1 MRAVVL
7 DESAGLTLDAS
18 RPAPSPPPGE
28 ALIRPVLAGVCNTD
42 LELAKGYMGFS
53 GVLGHEFVGVVESA
67 PSKQMT
73 GKRVVGEINCP
84 CGKCPLCK
92 RGKGNHCPARTVLGI
107 LGRDGVFAE
116 YFTLPEAN
124 LHIVPDNVPDRAAV
138 FAEPLAAAFEIL
150 EQVSFN
156 ADTNVALLGD
166 GKLGLLIGQVL
177 LSTGCP
183 VTAIGR
189 HPDRLKPLAAK
200 GATAMVE
207 KVLDRAARLFDV
219 VVDATGSPEGL
230 AMAADIV
237 RPCGTIVLKTTVANP
252 PRFDV
257 NRLVIDEITVVGSR
271 CGPFGK
277 AMAALAGGRIE
288 TEPLVSE
295 IMGLNDGVEAMRRA
309 SAGGNLKVLLDIAR

>member
-7 DESAGLTLDAS
+7 DESAGLMLDAS
-18 RPAPSPPPGE
+18 RPAPSPAPGE
-28 ALIRPVLAGVCNTD
+28 ALIRPLLAGVCNTD

-67 PSKQMT
+67 QSKELT

-84 CGKCPLCK
+84 CGQCHLCK
-92 RGKGNHCPARTVLGI
+92 SGKGNHCPARTVLGI
-107 LGRDGVFAE
+107 KGRDGVFAD

-124 LHIVPDNVPDRAAV
+124 LHIVPDNVSDTAAV

-150 EQVSFN
+150 EQVSVN

-189 HPDRLKPLAAK
+189 HPDRLKTLAAK
-200 GATAMVE
+200 GAAAIVE
-207 KVLDRAARLFDV
+207 KELDRDGRVFDV

-237 RPCGTIVLKTTVANP
+237 RPCGTIVLKTTVAQQ
-252 PRFDV
+252 PRFDM
-257 NRLVIDEITVVGSR
+257 NRLVIDEITVTGSR

-277 AMAALAGGRIE
+277 ALAALAGGRIE

-309 SAGGNLKVLLDIAR
+309 SAKGTLKVLLDIAR